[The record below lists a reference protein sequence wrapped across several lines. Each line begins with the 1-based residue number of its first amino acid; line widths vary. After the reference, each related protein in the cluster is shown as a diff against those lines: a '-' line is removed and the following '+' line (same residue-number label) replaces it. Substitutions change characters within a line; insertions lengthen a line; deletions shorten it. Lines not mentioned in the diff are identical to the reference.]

1 MTNRETYTSGE
12 EFEIEENNGI
22 GVDIGEVLRI
32 IRSDTMGL
40 VGLVILLLLVSVA
53 VLAPAIAPY
62 DPGEKSYGD
71 SYEGPSSEHLLGTD
85 NVGRDILSQLIY
97 GTRPAFFVGI
107 ISALFVSVIG
117 TTVGVVSGYY
127 GGLVD
132 DVLMRL
138 VDFTYGL
145 PLLPFMIV
153 LVALWEPSLL
163 TIVLAISSLLWRTV
177 ARVTRSQVL
186 SIKEKPYIKSAE
198 ISGASNLRVMGKHI
212 VPNVLPL
219 TFLYG
224 SFGIA
229 WAILA
234 EANLSFLGFGDP
246 ELITWGKMLL
256 LAMQSQALLRDAWW
270 WFVAPGL
277 MIMLT
282 VGSAFAIGRGYEEV
296 INPELRE
303 SR

>member
-1 MTNRETYTSGE
+1 MTDKKRTDGGTATGTGRQSLPGPDLKKVWRILRSDRMGMTGIVVLGLLV
-12 EFEIEENNGI
+12 FMAVFAPALAPHDPQEEN
-22 GVDIGEVLRI
+22 
-32 IRSDTMGL
+32 
-40 VGLVILLLLVSVA
+40 
-53 VLAPAIAPY
+53 
-62 DPGEKSYGD
+62 YGD
-71 SYEGPSSEHLLGTD
+71 QYESPSAEHPLGTD
-85 NVGRDILSQLIY
+85 NVGRDILSQLIF

-107 ISALFVSVIG
+107 TSAVVISVIG
-117 TTVGVVSGYY
+117 TSIGVVAGYY
-127 GGLVD
+127 GGWID
-132 DVLMRL
+132 DALMRL

-153 LVALWEPSLL
+153 LVALWQPSLL

-198 ISGASNLRVMGKHI
+198 ISGASDIRVMVRHI

-224 SFGIA
+224 SFAIA

-256 LAMQSQALLRDAWW
+256 LALQSQALLREAWW
-270 WFVAPGL
+270 WFVGPGI

-296 INPELRE
+296 INPELRDA
-303 SR
+303 R

>member
-1 MTNRETYTSGE
+1 MTDDKPDSSGKKLEVE
-12 EFEIEENNGI
+12 ESSGI
-22 GVDIGEVLRI
+22 DIDVRKILRI
-32 IRSDTMGL
+32 IRSDKMGL
-40 VGLVILLLLVSVA
+40 AGLLILFLLVSIA
-53 VLAPAIAPY
+53 VMAPALAPY
-62 DPGEKSYGD
+62 DPAEEDYGSSYQ
-71 SYEGPSSEHLLGTD
+71 SPSSEHLLGTD
-85 NVGRDILSQLIY
+85 NVGRDILSQLIH

-107 ISALFVSVIG
+107 TSALFISVIG
-117 TTVGVVSGYY
+117 TAVGVVSGYY
-127 GGLVD
+127 GGLAD

-163 TIVLAISSLLWRTV
+163 TIVLAISTLLWRTV

-198 ISGASNLRVMGKHI
+198 ISGASDVRVMGKHI